1 MLTAACRTGDKISG
15 WTVGEDLIMKHG
27 RNIRKE
33 RLTRFRIL
41 ILTGLFLILSAASVY
56 AGTQKLTVKVTA
68 AGKEIQKTIRLGEKL
83 QLVVKNGKKTV
94 SAGKVS
100 FASSKKKVVSVSKK
114 GVLTA
119 KKAGTAVITVQY
131 KKKQAKITVSVPD
144 GPEIMT
150 PNGAKT
156 IKNYLL
162 GAFIPVGKVLYVWG
176 GGWTDATRKGIS
188 STMKKWYNSQDK
200 NYNYLKWNDLSAANR
215 AKGFDCSGYVGWCTY
230 QVMHTVSNEGNGYT
244 CVSGEVGGQY
254 KANGWGSIITQKK
267 LASKGYVLKA
277 GDIGFNA
284 GHVFIVLGQCRDK
297 SVVVLHSTPPG
308 GVQLAGTSTPDG
320 KYGSQAIELAKRY
333 MSGYAGTKKYPYNSS
348 FGNAIPQYRYFRWKK
363 SVLADPDG
371 YMNKYADE
379 ILADLFGTR

>member
-1 MLTAACRTGDKISG
+1 
-15 WTVGEDLIMKHG
+15 MKHG
-27 RNIRKE
+27 RNRRKD

-41 ILTGLFLILSAASVY
+41 ILTGLFLILGAASVY
-56 AGTQKLTVKVTA
+56 AGTQKYTVKVTA
-68 AGKEIQKTIRLGEKL
+68 AGKEIQKTVQLGDKL

-94 SAGKVS
+94 NAAIVS

-114 GVLTA
+114 GVLSA
-119 KKAGTAVITVQY
+119 KKTGTAVITVQY
-131 KKKQAKITVSVPD
+131 KKKQAKITVTVPD
-144 GPEIMT
+144 GPEVMS

-162 GAFIPVGKVLYVWG
+162 GGLIPVGKVLYVWG

-215 AKGFDCSGYVGWCTY
+215 AKGFDCSGFVGWCTY
-230 QVMHTVSNEGNGYT
+230 QVMHTVSNEGYGYT

-254 KANGWGSIITQKK
+254 KANGWGSIISQKR
-267 LASKGYVLKA
+267 LASKEYVLKA

-297 SVVVLHSTPPG
+297 SVVVLHSTPPA
-308 GVQLAGTSTPDG
+308 GVQLAGTTTPDG
-320 KYGSQAIELAKRY
+320 GYDSQAVALAKRY
-333 MSGYAGTKKYPYNSS
+333 MSGYSGTKKYPYNSS
-348 FGNAIPQYRYFRWKK
+348 FGNAIPKYRYFRWKT
-363 SVLADPDG
+363 SVLTDPEG
-371 YMNKYADE
+371 YRNKYADE
-379 ILADLFGTR
+379 ILADLFSSR